1 MDSLAILKWQKLFT
15 VSIKRDISRAVALP
29 WFCPFKWRIL
39 PRHPFPSKVFNKNQ
53 SQTVC
58 PFEKKRLL
66 KKGNK
71 REPSHE
77 FAKRAVHNI
86 VVHITFGVLVR
97 FWWNRL
103 QSKATLYLIFRNVSG
118 SQKLTVR
125 CVWIAKNHVSGSQIC
140 VWIAKREA
148 PPKHFSV
155 QKCVW
160 IAKRVSKLWE
170 GKGKVKVR
178 EREKNSK

>member
-1 MDSLAILKWQKLFT
+1 MYIEFYTPEHFGPVIRHFGPLIRTAYPLLDRLSVGQYRIAINHIYVQTKFIPTSSMDSLEILKLQKLFT

-58 PFEKKRLL
+58 PFEKKGSS
-66 KKGNK
+66 KKGTK

-97 FWWNRL
+97 F
-103 QSKATLYLIFRNVSG
+103 
-118 SQKLTVR
+118 
-125 CVWIAKNHVSGSQIC
+125 
-140 VWIAKREA
+140 
-148 PPKHFSV
+148 
-155 QKCVW
+155 
-160 IAKRVSKLWE
+160 
-170 GKGKVKVR
+170 
-178 EREKNSK
+178 